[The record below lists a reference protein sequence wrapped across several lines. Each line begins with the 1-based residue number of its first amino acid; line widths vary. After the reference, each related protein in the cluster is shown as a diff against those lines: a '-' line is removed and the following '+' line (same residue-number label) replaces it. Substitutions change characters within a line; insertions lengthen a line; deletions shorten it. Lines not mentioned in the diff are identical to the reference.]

1 MTDAPRKLLVVDDQP
16 DVCWALQRVLSLH
29 GIDSEAAASAGE
41 ALEKMRRERFPV
53 VFVDAKL
60 PRMDG
65 MELAEK
71 LRSLDRD
78 VFIVMVSGYYYEDD
92 REVRSALEE
101 GRIQAFLAKPF
112 DNETVV
118 KVVRK
123 AGVK

>member
-118 KVVRK
+118 EVVRK